1 MRRISAV
8 RGMTFGLKY
17 QPRQV
22 FWSQVFWSQVFWSQV
37 FWSQVFRDSG
47 ARDNVARDNEEAI
60 IGTQLRFGMG
70 DCHTRWLA
78 ESEGR

>member
-17 QPRQV
+17 QPR
-22 FWSQVFWSQVFWSQV
+22 QV

>member
-22 FWSQVFWSQVFWSQV
+22 FRS
-37 FWSQVFRDSG
+37 SG
-47 ARDNVARDNEEAI
+47 ARDNVARDNEEAV
-60 IGTQLRFGMG
+60 IGTQLWLGISA
-70 DCHTRWLA
+70 CHTRRLA

>member
-1 MRRISAV
+1 MRRIAAD

-22 FWSQVFWSQVFWSQV
+22 F
-37 FWSQVFRDSG
+37 RDSG
-47 ARDNVARDNEEAI
+47 ARGGVARDNEETI
-60 IGTQLRFGMG
+60 TGTQLRFGMG

-78 ESEGR
+78 ESGER